1 MVEDQLA
8 EQMLMGQFQAGMTIR
23 VDKSED
29 TGLTIEPVTEKVAVE
44 AGT

>member
-8 EQMLMGQFQAGMTIR
+8 EALLMGSFTAGMTIR

-29 TGLTIEPVTEKVAVE
+29 TGLTIEPVTEKIPVE
-44 AGT
+44 AGA